1 MAEETGKEYTMKG
14 WKKRSITGETWR
26 KVVFSFAQHGPPSYG
41 TPPTDS
47 GLQVICFFLTEE
59 RSKGKKVLF
68 SWKSRFTDCPRK
80 ITPASARRGKR
91 EASAQRYTIT
101 AYIYICIYI
110 YEEILYRK
118 GAENP
123 CQDPWGWIRVC
134 VCVCDGKHY
143 SRLVCPW
150 SCVALCSC
158 RQLLCITGSGW
169 ASVLNTQSSS
179 GRRSSS
185 ENSRYRY
192 LWSHTDGVNKT
203 SPSKHCINTNMPV
216 CFCMLPSSQK
226 EV

>member
-1 MAEETGKEYTMKG
+1 MARHRTALLPQIRGCKLFVFSSQRKEAK
-14 WKKRSITGETWR
+14 KKRCSSHEVT
-26 KVVFSFAQHGPPSYG
+26 
-41 TPPTDS
+41 
-47 GLQVICFFLTEE
+47 
-59 RSKGKKVLF
+59 
-68 SWKSRFTDCPRK
+68 FTDCPQK
-80 ITPASARRGKR
+80 ITRRLPPAEESGKPR
-91 EASAQRYTIT
+91 LRDIQSQRIF
-101 AYIYICIYI
+101 IYVYI

-118 GAENP
+118 GSWESMSGSVRLNP
-123 CQDPWGWIRVC
+123 CVCVC

-216 CFCMLPSSQK
+216 CFCML
-226 EV
+226 VCF

>member
-1 MAEETGKEYTMKG
+1 MRREEKWFSLSLSMARHRTALLPQIRGCKLFVFSSQRKEAKKKRCSSHESHVSLIVHRKLRRLPPAEESGK
-14 WKKRSITGETWR
+14 
-26 KVVFSFAQHGPPSYG
+26 
-41 TPPTDS
+41 
-47 GLQVICFFLTEE
+47 
-59 RSKGKKVLF
+59 
-68 SWKSRFTDCPRK
+68 PRLRD
-80 ITPASARRGKR
+80 IQS
-91 EASAQRYTIT
+91 QRIF
-101 AYIYICIYI
+101 IYVYI

-123 CQDPWGWIRVC
+123 CQDPWGWIRVCVC

-216 CFCMLPSSQK
+216 CFCML
-226 EV
+226 VCF